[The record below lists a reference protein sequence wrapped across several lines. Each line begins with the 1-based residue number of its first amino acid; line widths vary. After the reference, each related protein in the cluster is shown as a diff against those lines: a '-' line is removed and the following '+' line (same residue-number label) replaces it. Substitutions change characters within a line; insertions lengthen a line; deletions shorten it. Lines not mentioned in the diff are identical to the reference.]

1 MRFPELHFS
10 DAFDRLRDEMERLAT
25 RFGGNGG
32 TSEGFSWM
40 PLADLEEHD
49 DDFTIRCEM
58 PGVDPEN
65 IDVSVDDRTLTI
77 VGRRSERHEES
88 DTVSHTSECRYG
100 SFRRSF
106 TLPTEIDASKVS
118 AENANGVLMVTVP
131 KGPESAGRRIP
142 VKAVKHLTSST
153 PEPTRRSSSRRPAL
167 ASR

>member
-1 MRFPELHFS
+1 MRFPELHFTE
-10 DAFDRLRDEMERLAT
+10 AFDRLRDEMERLAT

-32 TSEGFSWM
+32 TSEGLSWM

-65 IDVSVDDRTLTI
+65 IEVSVDDRTLSI
-77 VGRRSERHEES
+77 VGRRSERREES

-100 SFRRSF
+100 SYRRSF
-106 TLPTEIDASKVS
+106 TLPNEIDASKVS
-118 AENANGVLMVTVP
+118 AETANGLLGITVP

-142 VKAVKHLTSST
+142 VKAVKQLSPSAS
-153 PEPTRRSSSRRPAL
+153 EPTRRSSSRRPAL
-167 ASR
+167 TAR

>member
-40 PLADLEEHD
+40 PLADLEAFPAECVFAD
-49 DDFTIRCEM
+49 L
-58 PGVDPEN
+58 
-65 IDVSVDDRTLTI
+65 DDRTLTI

>member
-1 MRFPELHFS
+1 MRFPELHFT
-10 DAFDRLRDEMERLAT
+10 DAVDRLRDEMERLAS

-32 TSEGFSWM
+32 GAEGFAWM
-40 PLADLEEHD
+40 PLSDLEEHD
-49 DDFTIRCEM
+49 DDYRIRCEM
-58 PGVDPEN
+58 PGIDPEN

-77 VGRRSERHEES
+77 TGRRSERHEEG

-100 SFRRSF
+100 SYRRSF

-118 AENANGVLMVTVP
+118 AETANGVLMVTVP

-142 VKAVKHLTSST
+142 VKAVKQLSAH
-153 PEPTRRSSSRRPAL
+153 PEPSRRSSSRRPAL